1 MSRAQFL
8 AAAAVD
14 IRVAF
19 EWYEEQRVG
28 LGLEFLLAVRA
39 AIDSIEAFPDA
50 CAIVHRDTR
59 RFLVER
65 FPYVLFYRTEASAI
79 LVVACLHAARA
90 PDARARRLN
99 G

>member
-8 AAAAVD
+8 AAAVVD

-19 EWYEEQRVG
+19 EWYEGQRLG
-28 LGLEFLLAVRA
+28 LGHEFLLAVRA
-39 AIDSIEAFPDA
+39 AIDSIEVFPDS

-65 FPYVLFYRTEASAI
+65 FPYVPFYRTETSSI

-90 PDARARRLN
+90 PDAHERRLN